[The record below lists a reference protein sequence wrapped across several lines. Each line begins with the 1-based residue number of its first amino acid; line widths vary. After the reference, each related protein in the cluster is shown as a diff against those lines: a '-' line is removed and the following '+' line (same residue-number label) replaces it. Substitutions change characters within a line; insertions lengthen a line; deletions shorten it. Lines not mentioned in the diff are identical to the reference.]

1 MLERLGNLLYWLGN
15 ALAVLCVLLIFAGL
29 FWGAPTLELM
39 VGVGAIVLFWSA
51 GRFARYLLA
60 GK

>member
-1 MLERLGNLLYWLGN
+1 MLEWLGNLLYWLGN
-15 ALAVLCVLLIFAGL
+15 VLAVLCVLLIFAGL

-39 VGVGAIVLFWSA
+39 VGVGAMVLFWVA
-51 GRFARYLLA
+51 GYFARYLFA

>member
-15 ALAVLCVLLIFAGL
+15 VLAVLCVLLIFAGL
-29 FWGAPTLELM
+29 FWGATTLDLM
-39 VGVGAIVLFWSA
+39 VGVGAMVLFWVA
-51 GRFARYLLA
+51 GYFARYLFV